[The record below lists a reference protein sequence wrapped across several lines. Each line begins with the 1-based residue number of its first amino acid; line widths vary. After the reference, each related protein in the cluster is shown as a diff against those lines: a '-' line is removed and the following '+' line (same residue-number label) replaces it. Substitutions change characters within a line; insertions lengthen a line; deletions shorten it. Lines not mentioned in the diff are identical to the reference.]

1 MPARRMNASRPVHV
15 NCHAR
20 GLCALRGMCAA
31 RRVQWRGAHEKAVR
45 CTEVVG
51 GGLQLAAKQQRAE
64 PGGVD
69 REQHRRQQAPATIPE
84 RRSRQDRD
92 KPRDDKRDR
101 VGGISGAHTY
111 AETLDRRADDVV
123 LKGVRQS
130 RGRALGFG
138 GQHRKTCR
146 PRGAHLPHMVIRVCA
161 RTSTGYGYGQRK
173 HCATAA
179 CRPAPALRR
188 YSPRYELICVM
199 ICARRGHYPFM
210 HLKKSGDCCVLTR
223 A

>member
-20 GLCALRGMCAA
+20 GLCALGGRCAA

-92 KPRDDKRDR
+92 KPRDDQRDR

-111 AETLDRRADDVV
+111 AEALDRRADDVV

-138 GQHRKTCR
+138 GQHRNLPTAWSPPSSYGNQCVRTCEC
-146 PRGAHLPHMVIRVCA
+146 ALATHCRVPP
-161 RTSTGYGYGQRK
+161 
-173 HCATAA
+173 
-179 CRPAPALRR
+179 PAPARRR

-199 ICARRGHYPFM
+199 ICARRGH
-210 HLKKSGDCCVLTR
+210 
-223 A
+223 